1 MSTNLLGDGTP
12 FDIGASGVAGFI
24 AASFI
29 VASVIGVSAAGNAA
43 LADATPDKA
52 DPVKLFVDVMG
63 DNLGTKLQG
72 PDASSGDPNKQ
83 IDLGGVPLVLG
94 AKDSDATSRGIT
106 AGANGRYSVPLSG
119 AFSLISRGSFSRT
132 NYLDT
137 SLIGSTA
144 MNGGSE
150 LHYQSGDLTIGL
162 RPDVGFAFNG
172 MTLDQLN
179 YSINSNV
186 STTLPGGLVAT
197 ITTAYGRETIDGSD
211 SLTTSGN
218 TTLSYVFPGSVKVDI
233 NYVFQHST
241 GADNGADLQGP
252 TLSATIPFGSDI
264 DFAARYCFTQ
274 AAGNGLA
281 DLRMNQDGTQTLGLI
296 ADWDIGAQIDADIK
310 VKASYDY
317 IRDSASTAGQTQIQH
332 AGTVG
337 MAMKF

>member
-1 MSTNLLGDGTP
+1 MGDKLGTQLQGQD
-12 FDIGASGVAGFI
+12 
-24 AASFI
+24 
-29 VASVIGVSAAGNAA
+29 AAG
-43 LADATPDKA
+43 
-52 DPVKLFVDVMG
+52 
-63 DNLGTKLQG
+63 
-72 PDASSGDPNKQ
+72 GDPNKQ

-94 AKDSDATSRGIT
+94 AKDSDAASRGVT
-106 AGANGRYSVPLSG
+106 AGANGQFSMPLSG
-119 AFSLISRGSFSRT
+119 DFSLISHGTFSKT
-132 NYLDT
+132 QYLDT

-144 MNGGSE
+144 MSGGSE

-162 RPDVGFAFNG
+162 RPDLGFAFNG
-172 MTLDQLN
+172 ITLDQLN

-186 STTLPGGLVAT
+186 STNLPGGLVAT
-197 ITTAYGRETIDGSD
+197 ITTAYGRQTSDGSD

-241 GADNGADLQGP
+241 GADNGGDLQGP
-252 TLSATIPFGSDI
+252 TLSATIPFGADI

-281 DLRMNQDGTQTLGLI
+281 DLRINQDGTQTLGLT
-296 ADWDIGAQIDADIK
+296 ADWDIGAQIDADVK
-310 VKASYDY
+310 LKASYDY
-317 IRDSASTAGQTQIQH
+317 TRDSATTAGQTQIQH